1 LATSIAKEKS
11 LLLTW
16 FTVTFFSGFVL
27 ANSILICASFIPLF
41 IFLVGLLIAPIKV
54 ELEKTGLP
62 SSARLDETIEV
73 KIAGKLTGG
82 PGAVVVYDE
91 VAEPFQLVEGSNYV
105 VACKKTKENTFGF
118 SYKIRCAKCGNYVLG
133 LSWETRH
140 ILGLV
145 SSEVSVA
152 QQIRQLRVFPE
163 LPKMDKIR
171 LPAHR
176 TLRFQPGG
184 SVAKIGPLSTDFKD
198 IRNYSYGDP
207 FKFINWKASARV
219 AGRGKQGLLVNEY
232 EREGRQTIW
241 LFLDSS
247 PDLNIGTSV
256 ESVLQHAVRFA
267 YITSYLFLS
276 KGYSLGMYVYNHQ
289 GEIFHSDF
297 GKKQFLK
304 IANGL
309 LKLASLRV
317 GLQVFWSEGFS
328 QAVERNQNY
337 LVTQSP
343 RIVVVTHII
352 QSNWNDLL
360 AGLRKIVSYRRMRE
374 LPNVAVIN
382 ILPYSIVPPSSD
394 WETFAAKL
402 LNKTS
407 RALSNKLRNLGFT
420 VFDWDPKEDSQET
433 ILLKTMRSR

>member
-1 LATSIAKEKS
+1 M
-11 LLLTW
+11 
-16 FTVTFFSGFVL
+16 TFFSGFVL

-41 IFLVGLLIAPIKV
+41 IYLAGFLTAPIKV
-54 ELEKTGLP
+54 ELVKTGLP
-62 SSARLDETIEV
+62 SSARLNEIIEV
-73 KIAGKLTGG
+73 KVTGRLTGG
-82 PGAVVVYDE
+82 YGAVVVYDE
-91 VAEPFQLVEGSNYV
+91 VAEPFKLVEGSNYA

-118 SYKIRCAKCGNYVLG
+118 SYKIRCTKCGNYVLG

-140 ILGLV
+140 ILGLF
-145 SSEVSVA
+145 SSQVSVA
-152 QQIRQLRVFPE
+152 QQIKRLRVFPE

-207 FKFINWKASARV
+207 FKFINWKASARA
-219 AGRGKQGLLVNEY
+219 AGWGKQGLLVNEY

-289 GEIFHSDF
+289 GEIFYSDF
-297 GKKQFLK
+297 GKKQFFK
-304 IANGL
+304 IANAL

-328 QAVERNQNY
+328 RAVEKNQNY

-343 RIVVVTHII
+343 RIVVVTHIT

-360 AGLRKIVSYRRMRE
+360 AGLRKILSYRRMRE
-374 LPNVAVIN
+374 RRNIVVIN
-382 ILPYSIVPPSSD
+382 ILPYSIVSPSND
-394 WETFAAKL
+394 REMFAAKL
-402 LNKTS
+402 LNKMS
-407 RALSNKLRNLGFT
+407 RSYSNKLRNLGFT

-433 ILLKTMRSR
+433 MLMKTMGSR